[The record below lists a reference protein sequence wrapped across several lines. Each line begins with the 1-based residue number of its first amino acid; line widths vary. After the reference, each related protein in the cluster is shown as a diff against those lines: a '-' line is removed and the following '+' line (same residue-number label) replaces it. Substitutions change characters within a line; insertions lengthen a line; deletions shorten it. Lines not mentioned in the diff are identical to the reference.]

1 MAALMGGAAA
11 PQGPPPEIQVNP
23 ADHPDNQQQADPTQ
37 QITDALSQIRDALA
51 ADGFSDQE
59 KLTLEK
65 VTTLLQGLSATREK
79 EQQAAMGGGPATNFL
94 RRASGG

>member
-1 MAALMGGAAA
+1 MAGGP

-23 ADHPDNQQQADPTQ
+23 ADHPDNQQTQSDPAA
-37 QITDALSQIRDALA
+37 QIADALSQIRDALG

-79 EQQAAMGGGPATNFL
+79 EQQAAMGGGPATNFI
-94 RRASGG
+94 RRSTGG